1 MKKNAETIKMQRRL
15 APGPS
20 MKTIGLAWL
29 RLAVLTPF
37 LHLFLQSTSA
47 TSVTSRT
54 AASERQS
61 YTIDYVHDGNYYHG
75 CHNDILYDFLHIY

>member
-1 MKKNAETIKMQRRL
+1 
-15 APGPS
+15 

-29 RLAVLTPF
+29 RLAVLAPP
-37 LHLFLQSTSA
+37 LHLLLQSASA
-47 TSVTSRT
+47 TAVTSRT

-61 YTIDYVHDGNYYHG
+61 YTIDDVNYGDDYHG

>member
-1 MKKNAETIKMQRRL
+1 
-15 APGPS
+15 

-29 RLAVLTPF
+29 RLAVLAPFLHLF

-47 TSVTSRT
+47 TAVTSRT
-54 AASERQS
+54 VASESQP
-61 YTIDYVHDGNYYHG
+61 YTIYYVHYGDDYHG

>member
-1 MKKNAETIKMQRRL
+1 
-15 APGPS
+15 
-20 MKTIGLAWL
+20 MKTIGFAWL

-47 TSVTSRT
+47 TAVTSRT
-54 AASERQS
+54 AASERQP
-61 YTIDYVHDGNYYHG
+61 YTINYVHYGDDYHG